1 MMRTVLLMIPAFL
14 LSSVGFAKADEPKI
28 AYVDMAQALN
38 DVEDGKVAKAKLK
51 ADFEGKQ
58 KKLDEMQTQFK
69 AKQEEFEKKKA
80 MMKEDARQAKRDELE
95 KDFVQLQQTYAQLQR
110 ELIDAEGKITQEIAE
125 KLKKVIEKLGDR
137 DSYTMILN
145 IGDTVLYYKRHQDIT
160 ADVVKEYNRQYGKQ
174 K

>member
-1 MMRTVLLMIPAFL
+1 MMRTALLVIPAFL
-14 LSSVGFAKADEPKI
+14 LSNVSFAKADDLKI

-38 DVEDGKVAKAKLK
+38 DV
-51 ADFEGKQ
+51 EGKQ

-69 AKQEEFEKKKA
+69 AKQEDFEKKKA

-110 ELIDAEGKITQEIAE
+110 ELIEAEGKITQEIAE
-125 KLKKVIEKLGDR
+125 KLKKVIEKMGDR
-137 DSYTMILN
+137 DSYAMILN